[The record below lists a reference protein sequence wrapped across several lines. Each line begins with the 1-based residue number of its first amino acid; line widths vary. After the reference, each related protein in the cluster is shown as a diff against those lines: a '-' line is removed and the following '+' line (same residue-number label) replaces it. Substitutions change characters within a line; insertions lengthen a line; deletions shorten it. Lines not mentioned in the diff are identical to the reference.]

1 MKKDLMIR
9 NSTEELENTKLN
21 IPIEE
26 TVENISQTNTD
37 ISWVEPYPEEDIET
51 YEIQAKE
58 EKIPKLVRSLKNKH
72 R

>member
-26 TVENISQTNTD
+26 NSRKHFTN
-37 ISWVEPYPEEDIET
+37 
-51 YEIQAKE
+51 
-58 EKIPKLVRSLKNKH
+58 
-72 R
+72 